1 MIVLTQNKILNMDSV
16 KYTEL
21 RTKGMISEDPCIAF
35 VLEFGNYEYGD
46 YLDRRLEVSFPDFPT
61 AQEYFE
67 TFQEA
72 VSDGLAVF
80 DMR

>member
-1 MIVLTQNKILNMDSV
+1 MIVLTQNKILNMDIV

-35 VLEFGNYEYGD
+35 VLEFGD
-46 YLDRRLEVSFPDFPT
+46 YIDRRLEVSFPDFPT

>member
-1 MIVLTQNKILNMDSV
+1 MVVLTQNKILNMDSV

-21 RTKGMISEDPCIAF
+21 RMKGMISEDPCIAF
-35 VLEFGNYEYGD
+35 VLEFGD
-46 YLDRRLEVSFPDFPT
+46 YLDRQIEISYPDFPT

-67 TFQEA
+67 TLQEA
-72 VSDGLAVF
+72 ISDGLTVF

>member
-1 MIVLTQNKILNMDSV
+1 MVILTQNKILNMDCV

-21 RTKGMISEDPCIAF
+21 CTKGLISTDPCVAF
-35 VLEFGNYEYGD
+35 VLEFGD
-46 YLDRRLEVSFPDFPT
+46 YIDRRLEISFPDFPT

-67 TFQEA
+67 TLQEA
-72 VSDGLAVF
+72 VSDGLVVF

>member
-35 VLEFGNYEYGD
+35 VLEFGD
-46 YLDRRLEVSFPDFPT
+46 YIDRRLEVSFPDFPT